1 MKGQVVFE
9 LHQKWCWFYFSWQLR
24 KRHHFGAANSW
35 PSYFVRALVFMRFD
49 LKVQKN
55 SREIFQVQFFS
66 SKLKDS
72 IYEKYRKK
80 LC

>member
-1 MKGQVVFE
+1 MAAEKKTPFLV
-9 LHQKWCWFYFSWQLR
+9 QL
-24 KRHHFGAANSW
+24 KQIFG

>member
-1 MKGQVVFE
+1 
-9 LHQKWCWFYFSWQLR
+9 
-24 KRHHFGAANSW
+24 
-35 PSYFVRALVFMRFD
+35 MRFD

-72 IYEKYRKK
+72 IYEKYRKNFR
-80 LC
+80 